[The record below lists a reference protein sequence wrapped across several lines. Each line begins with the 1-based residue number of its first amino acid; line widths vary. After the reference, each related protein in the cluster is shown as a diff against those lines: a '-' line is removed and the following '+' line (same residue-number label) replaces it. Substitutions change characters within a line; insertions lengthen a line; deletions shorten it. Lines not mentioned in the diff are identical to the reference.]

1 MGRTIRDR
9 RSAIG
14 VLACLACIPSSV
26 TAQVEVTAGVLVL
39 NDPVVEGT
47 LAGPTLALSASLA
60 VAGVPVLFEAGV
72 GRTDFTSLGQDY
84 HNDHYFLAVSGQW
97 EAIRGCTGLAF
108 RLGAGAY
115 GEYQTVETD
124 PPTGGGDNWSEIVV
138 PGVMLTRAISSETR
152 LVLTLSDAILGP
164 VDAILDPDEYA
175 VEHRLRIMLGLQL

>member
-1 MGRTIRDR
+1 MRRTIRDR
-9 RSAIG
+9 TSAIG

-97 EAIRGCTGLAF
+97 EAIRGRTGLAF

-124 PPTGGGDNWSEIVV
+124 PPTGGGDNWSAIVV
-138 PGVMLTRAISSETR
+138 PGLILTRAISTETR
-152 LVLTLSDAILGP
+152 LVLILSDAILGP
-164 VDAILDPDEYA
+164 VDAILDPGEYA